1 MKGIFTVALGLAA
14 LAPVGAIAQD
24 SESPQT
30 TIEFG
35 SPMEEVQAELA
46 REFDQL
52 GTMFAEIFATEP
64 LTAEEEARL
73 PLAAAMTDYV
83 FPVGSFAVAME
94 DSMEPM
100 MNAMMSRVMDDPAV
114 AVSAATGVPYEELAA
129 LEQADLQEALDLFD
143 PHHAA
148 RNERIGQMV
157 VTMMGDMFAGIEPS
171 YREGL
176 SRAYATRFE
185 VEEMEQLIAFFQT
198 PVGGKFAR
206 QSLLVQY
213 DPQMMAIMEQM
224 GPAMSEVMPGM
235 IEEIMAIAE
244 AYPDGR
250 GFADLG
256 AAEKTR
262 AARLLG
268 RSEAE
273 LEALQ
278 PVVEEELD
286 ELDEMGLT
294 S

>member
-1 MKGIFTVALGLAA
+1 MKGIFTIAAALAA
-14 LAPVGAIAQD
+14 LVPAAVLAQD
-24 SESPQT
+24 SEPPQT
-30 TIEFG
+30 TVEFG
-35 SPMEEVQAELA
+35 TPMEEVQAELT
-46 REFDQL
+46 REFDEL

-94 DSMEPM
+94 DSMAPI
-100 MNAMMSRVMDDPAV
+100 MNGMMSRVMDDPAV
-114 AVSAATGVPYEELAA
+114 AVSAATGVPYEDLAG
-129 LEQADLQEALDLFD
+129 LEEADLQEALDLFD
-143 PHHAA
+143 SHHTA

-157 VTMMGDMFAGIEPS
+157 VTLMGDLFEAIEPS

-185 VEEMEQLIAFFQT
+185 AEEMQQLIAFFQT
-198 PVGGKFAR
+198 PVGSKFAR
-206 QSLLVQY
+206 HSLLVQY
-213 DPQMMAIMEQM
+213 DPQMMAMMEQI
-224 GPAMSEVMPGM
+224 GPAMGEVMPEM
-235 IEEIMAIAE
+235 FEEIMAIAE

-250 GFADLG
+250 GFGDLG
-256 AAEKTR
+256 AAEKAR

-278 PVVEEELD
+278 PVEEGEA